1 MRKQKLKIIFY
12 CNDSIENIKSMEY
25 YNQDIKALE
34 NLGHEVIICNSY
46 FKIPMNFDLIFIWWW
61 TYALLPILFA
71 KILGKS
77 QL

>member
-46 FKIPMNFDLIFIWWW
+46 FKIPMNFDIIYLLFL
-61 TYALLPILFA
+61 ALLTNTGLLLLLFG
-71 KILGKS
+71 ISFG
-77 QL
+77 